1 MTTPRY
7 PSGCAAGSQVRGEAS
22 DSSYAWVVHFGYGFA
37 LDLHRDDGS
46 AFVRAVRASPAGQ

>member
-22 DSSYAWVVHFGYGFA
+22 DPSYAWIVNFSNGNANNY
-37 LDLHRDDGS
+37 HRDNNN
-46 AFVRAVRASPAGQ
+46 AFVRAVRSSSAGQ